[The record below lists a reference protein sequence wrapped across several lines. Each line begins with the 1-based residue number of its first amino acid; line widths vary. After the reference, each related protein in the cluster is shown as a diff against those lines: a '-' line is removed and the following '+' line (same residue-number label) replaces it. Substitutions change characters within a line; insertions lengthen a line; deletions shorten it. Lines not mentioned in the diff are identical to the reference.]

1 MNIFYGVPMK
11 ILSAEFVLSADGL
24 SRCPKEGLPEVAFA
38 GRSNVG
44 KSSLINVLINRKRL
58 ARTSNTPGRT
68 QLINFYRINDAIF
81 FVDLPGY
88 GYAKV
93 PLPVKKKWG
102 PLVESYLGGS
112 NHLRGVVVILDI
124 RREPAEE
131 DLMLME
137 WLSARSIAWCGVLT
151 KADKVSRSAALARE
165 RHIKNSLHIPEG
177 RLVVFS
183 AKTGQGKDA
192 LWRFIVEVRG
202 S

>member
-1 MNIFYGVPMK
+1 MK
-11 ILSAEFVLSADGL
+11 VLSAEFLLGADGL
-24 SRCPKEGLPEVAFA
+24 SRCPKAGLPEIAFA

-44 KSSLINVLINRKRL
+44 KSSLINSLMNRRRL

-68 QLINFYRINDAIF
+68 QSINFYRVNEKLL

-93 PLPVKKKWG
+93 PLKVRGKWG
-102 PLVESYLGGS
+102 PLVESYLAGRKT
-112 NHLRGVVVILDI
+112 LRGVVVILDI

-137 WLSARSIAWCGVLT
+137 WLSSHSIEWCGVLT
-151 KADKVSRSAALARE
+151 KADKVSRSTATTHARHVKE
-165 RHIKNSLHIPEG
+165 SLHIHDD
-177 RLVVFS
+177 RLFVFS
-183 AKTGQGKDA
+183 TKTGQGKGD
-192 LWRFIVEVRG
+192 LWRFIQEVAG